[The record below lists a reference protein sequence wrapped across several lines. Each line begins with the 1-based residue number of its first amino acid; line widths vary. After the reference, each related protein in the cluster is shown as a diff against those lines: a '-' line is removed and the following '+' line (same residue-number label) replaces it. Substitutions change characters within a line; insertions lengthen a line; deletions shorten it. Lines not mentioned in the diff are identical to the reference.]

1 MIADFNLRS
10 NEPPFDP
17 LSVVLFKALQVVA
30 FLFFIAFLAISQQQD
45 SGKVDSKAEFLIS
58 MTWPDNHPDDFDL
71 IVQDPIGNIVW
82 YRRRDIGFMSLE
94 RDNRGSANDFMMVNG
109 EKVRS
114 SSRQELVS
122 IRGIVAGEYTVNVYH
137 FTAQTGIPVPVTVTV
152 EKLNPRVT
160 VVAKETLEMGQSNSE
175 KTAARFT
182 LDANGEVESTSR
194 VDRSILQTFF
204 DPQLTSLNGATESM
218 YGGGKQ

>member
-1 MIADFNLRS
+1 MIDEFSLRS

-30 FLFFIAFLAISQQQD
+30 FLFFIAFLAISQQKED
-45 SGKVDSKAEFLIS
+45 GKVDNKAEFFIS

-71 IVQDPIGNIVW
+71 FVQDPIGNVVW

-94 RDNRGSANDFMMVNG
+94 RDNRGGANDFITVG
-109 EKVRS
+109 DERIRS
-114 SSRQELVS
+114 PARQELVS

-137 FTAQTGIPVPVTVTV
+137 FSAQTNLPVPVTVTV
-152 EKLNPRVT
+152 EKLNPRVS
-160 VVAKETLEMGQSNSE
+160 VVAKRTIDIQGSSVE

-182 LDANGEVESTSR
+182 LDAKGEVVSTSEI
-194 VDRSILQTFF
+194 DRSILQTFF
-204 DPQLTSLNGATESM
+204 DPSRNGGS
-218 YGGGKQ
+218 Q

>member
-1 MIADFNLRS
+1 MIGDFSLRS
-10 NEPPFDP
+10 SEPPFDP

-30 FLFFIAFLAISQQQD
+30 FLFIIAFLAISQQKD
-45 SGKVDSKAEFLIS
+45 SGKIDSKAEFLIS

-71 IVQDPIGNIVW
+71 FVQDPIGNVVW

-94 RDNRGSANDFMMVNG
+94 RDNRGGANDFMMVGG

-114 SSRQELVS
+114 SARQELVS
-122 IRGIVAGEYTVNVYH
+122 LRGIVAGEYTVNVYH
-137 FTAQTGIPVPVTVTV
+137 FTAQTGVPVPVTVTI

-160 VVAKETLEMGQSNSE
+160 VVAKETLEMSQSNSE

-182 LDANGEVESTSR
+182 LDAKGDVESTSR
-194 VDRSILQTFF
+194 VERSILQTFF
-204 DPQLTSLNGATESM
+204 DPSLNGATMSQ
-218 YGGGKQ
+218 YGGKQ